1 MKIEKN
7 KTYEFSLKGQVSF
20 GSVSENR
27 VYELLQ
33 DGRLA
38 SFFLEEQLQHW
49 FPELTRIE
57 GNKDHD
63 HVDTM
68 GRKYDAKNFTKN
80 GLKFKPS
87 NQLGQGRTFNA
98 EIAHNKARK
107 LCYICC
113 DIVEFPRVRVK
124 FIDGVDLIKEYP
136 KCEIPKGQKWRE
148 VLFG

>member
-1 MKIEKN
+1 MKLEKN
-7 KTYEFSLKGQVSF
+7 KTYEFSLKGRTSF
-20 GSVSENR
+20 GSISESR
-27 VYELLQ
+27 MYDLLK

-63 HVDTM
+63 HVDTS
-68 GRKYDAKNFTKN
+68 GNKYDAKNFTKN

-124 FIDGVDLIKEYP
+124 FVDGADLINEYP
-136 KCEIPKGQKWRE
+136 KCEIPKGQRE

>member
-63 HVDTM
+63 HVDLLEN
-68 GRKYDAKNFTKN
+68 KYDAKNFTKAS
-80 GLKFKPS
+80 GLSFKPS
-87 NQLGQGRTFNA
+87 NQMGAGRKFVA
-98 EIAHNKARK
+98 EVAHEKALN

-124 FIDGVDLIKEYP
+124 FVDGADLINEYP
-136 KCEIPKGQKWRE
+136 KCEIPKGHRE